1 LDELS
6 YETERCCQ
14 RADQEARE
22 LLFKKSNKHEK
33 IAMYCGSRSEH
44 VRDEFILHAFT
55 RVEASRRGSFEVFLA
70 VS

>member
-1 LDELS
+1 
-6 YETERCCQ
+6 
-14 RADQEARE
+14 
-22 LLFKKSNKHEK
+22 LFKKSNKHEK